1 MPALTDKSPARFI
14 LLAQPLWR
22 YISTYYFLNTGH
34 DEAEQ
39 KDFLYPEWATVHA
52 QSMLVNCVGCCGFQS
67 VQKGNRLAFTCES
80 R

>member
-14 LLAQPLWR
+14 LPAQPLRR
-22 YISTYYFLNTGH
+22 YISAYYFLNTGP
-34 DEAEQ
+34 DKTEQ
-39 KDFLYPEWATVHA
+39 EDFLYPEWAAVHA

-67 VQKGNRLAFTCES
+67 VQKGKRLAFTRES